1 MNFIVGV
8 LEEKDALT
16 QAQQQFIDYRDTVN
30 YKTMAIILYIENLR
44 SNKKALEELKEI
56 KNLRSFEY
64 KLIELCLDK

>member
-44 SNKKALEELKEI
+44 NDKEVLRELKEI